1 MLCIG
6 WILYQCAIDPAV
18 GNSELKMAMR
28 LKAQEA
34 QPALNV
40 VPPQK
45 PNTIL
50 QTLSALRFLASAAQ
64 PLGVNAIARELGMA
78 PSSCFKILKHLYEE
92 GFAEFDDET
101 KRYSLGSAAVTLARR
116 ALDPGNI
123 FALIRPSLVQ
133 FALANDVSVG
143 FWRRIDRGRIVLAGF
158 IESTNP
164 MRIHMSVGQRLP
176 LFIGAVGRAF
186 AAELGLTEQ
195 EIEQEFTRLRWRSP
209 PSVADYVREVAH
221 YHNHGYTVDVDNF
234 SPGITT
240 VATVLDDPQV
250 GRGYGLSA
258 IGLSGQTS
266 TSDVRRI
273 GTALIGLKAEL
284 GNGWLSR
291 G

>member
-1 MLCIG
+1 
-6 WILYQCAIDPAV
+6 
-18 GNSELKMAMR
+18 MAMT
-28 LKAQEA
+28 LKAERA
-34 QPALNV
+34 QQGLDTA
-40 VPPQK
+40 PPPK
-45 PNTIL
+45 PNTIV
-50 QTLSALRFLASAAQ
+50 QTLATLRFLASAAQ

-92 GFAEFDDET
+92 GFAEFDAET

-116 ALDPGNI
+116 ALDPGNV

-158 IESTNP
+158 IESSNP

-186 AAELGLTEQ
+186 AAELGLTEL

-209 PSVADYVREVAH
+209 PSVVDYFREIAH
-221 YHNHGYTVDVDNF
+221 YHENGYTVDIDNF

-266 TSDVRRI
+266 AADVLRI
-273 GTALIGLKAEL
+273 GTALVDLKAEL